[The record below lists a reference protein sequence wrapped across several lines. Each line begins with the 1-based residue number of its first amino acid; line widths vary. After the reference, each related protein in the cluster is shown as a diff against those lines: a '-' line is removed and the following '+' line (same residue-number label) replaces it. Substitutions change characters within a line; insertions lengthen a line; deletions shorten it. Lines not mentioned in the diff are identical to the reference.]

1 FFDATFNETELQ
13 YFSKDVMQKVFQ
25 FQQTSEKF
33 TKTPFIPLDQL
44 AAYIGVEK
52 VFVKDESKRF
62 GLHAFKVMGGIY
74 AIGKYI
80 AQLLGK
86 DISEVTFEQLRS
98 EEVKG
103 KIGEITLISATY
115 GNHGRG
121 VAWAARELG
130 QKAIIYMPKG
140 SSNHRLQ
147 ALKNEEAQAEITDVN
162 YDETIRICHHLAE
175 ENDYVM
181 VQDTAWE

>member
-1 FFDATFNETELQ
+1 MRDKVKAVKNTFFDATFNETALQ

-25 FQQTSEKF
+25 FLQTIKKF
-33 TKTPFIPLDQL
+33 TTTPFFPLDQL

-86 DISEVTFEQLRS
+86 DISEVTF
-98 EEVKG
+98 
-103 KIGEITLISATY
+103 
-115 GNHGRG
+115 
-121 VAWAARELG
+121 
-130 QKAIIYMPKG
+130 
-140 SSNHRLQ
+140 
-147 ALKNEEAQAEITDVN
+147 
-162 YDETIRICHHLAE
+162 
-175 ENDYVM
+175 
-181 VQDTAWE
+181 